1 MSFFYLLR
9 HGFTWLVLMLA
20 LLFYGLGLALWDIES
35 RYGLE
40 EAQEKV
46 CEWRWRKVSGLWFA

>member
-1 MSFFYLLR
+1 
-9 HGFTWLVLMLA
+9 
-20 LLFYGLGLALWDIES
+20 GLSLWDIES

-40 EAQEKV
+40 KAQEKV